1 MIEKSIGRLKIE
13 QGGRLIM
20 KAKRKQGFTLV
31 ELLVVIS
38 VIAILMSIMFPALRM
53 ARKQA
58 RKLLCA
64 TNMHD
69 WGIAILAYAVDNDSF
84 FPNNGYDPIRDSMD
98 FCWVSGTMSQFFENY
113 LFKLD
118 KSAREA
124 RNNILFCPTDKYC
137 RYSHGVVYL
146 QQAIDNGLIGY
157 NPLFGNGQPPLE
169 GNYEPP
175 SCPNGLKWVTRK
187 KLGGKYSRGPILED
201 NLQSIGVDRWRAAAG
216 VPYASHASPRDDVPE
231 GGYFLFEDGSV
242 RWYKGID
249 NGIDS
254 FHGGEVGIG
263 AYQRGDIIYYGLPDV
278 R

>member
-1 MIEKSIGRLKIE
+1 MIKKSIGRLKIE
-13 QGGRLIM
+13 LRGRLIM

-84 FPNNGYDPIRDSMD
+84 FPNNGYDPIRDSLD

-118 KSAREA
+118 KSAAKA
-124 RNNILFCPTDKYC
+124 RNNILFCPTDKFH
-137 RYSHGVVYL
+137 RWNHGEDM
-146 QQAIDNGLIGY
+146 QQCIEGGLVGY
-157 NPLFGNGQPPLE
+157 NVLFGNDKPPLD
-169 GNYEPP
+169 GNYTPP
-175 SCPNGLKWVTRK
+175 SCPNGLNWVTRK

-201 NLQSIGVDRWRAAAG
+201 NLQSIGYDIWQQGG
-216 VPYASHASPRDDVPE
+216 VPLASHASPRDDVPE
-231 GGYFLFEDGSV
+231 GGHFLFEDGSV

-249 NGIDS
+249 NGINS

-263 AYQRGDIIYYGLPDV
+263 AYQHGWIIYYGLPDV

>member
-1 MIEKSIGRLKIE
+1 MNP
-13 QGGRLIM
+13 
-20 KAKRKQGFTLV
+20 KRKGGFTLI
-31 ELLVVIS
+31 ELLVVIA
-38 VIAILMSIMFPALRM
+38 VIALLMSILVPALQR

-64 TNMHD
+64 TNMHN
-69 WGIAILAYAVDNDSF
+69 WGIAISAYAAANDSF
-84 FPNNGYDPIRDSMD
+84 FPSNGKDPIRGSSD
-98 FCWVSGTMSQFFENY
+98 FCWVSGTMSQFFEDY

-118 KSAREA
+118 KSAAKA
-124 RNNILFCPTDKYC
+124 RNNILFCPTDKYH
-137 RYSHGVVYL
+137 RWNHGEQL
-146 QQAIDNGLIGY
+146 QECIDNGLIGY
-157 NPLFGNGQPPLE
+157 NVLFGNGQPPLV
-169 GNYEPP
+169 GDYTPP

-187 KLGGKYSRGPILED
+187 KLGSKYNRGPILED
-201 NLQSIGVDRWRAAAG
+201 NLQSIGANQWQADG
-216 VPYASHASPRDDVPE
+216 VPLASHASPRDNVPE

-263 AYQRGDIIYYGLPDV
+263 AYQHNWFIYYGLPDV